1 MNENLEAIAQALF
14 QSWFVD
20 FDPVLDNFLV
30 KNDNNV
36 EALPAPLRKNGAIR
50 LEISK
55 KNTPKT
61 NALFPSNF
69 IFNEVLEKW
78 IPEGWDVKKF
88 WRSFAMF

>member
-36 EALPAPLRKNGAIR
+36 EALPAPLRKKWSDTIR
-50 LEISK
+50 
-55 KNTPKT
+55 
-61 NALFPSNF
+61 NF
-69 IFNEVLEKW
+69 
-78 IPEGWDVKKF
+78 
-88 WRSFAMF
+88 